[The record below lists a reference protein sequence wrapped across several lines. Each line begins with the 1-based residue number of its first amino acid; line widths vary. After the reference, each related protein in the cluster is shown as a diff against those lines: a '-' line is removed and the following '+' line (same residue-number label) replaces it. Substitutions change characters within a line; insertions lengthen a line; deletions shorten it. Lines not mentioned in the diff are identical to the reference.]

1 MDLVW
6 VIKAD
11 YISDYRIKFTF
22 NDGISGIIEFTDKFN
37 LPIYKPL
44 KKKDF
49 FKNFKLNSWTIEW
62 ENGADFAPE
71 YLYGLIN
78 KQTTAQANKTY
89 A

>member
-6 VIKAD
+6 VIKED
-11 YISDYRIKFTF
+11 YISGYRIKFTF
-22 NDGISGIIEFTDKFN
+22 NDGISGIIEFKDKFS

-44 KKKDF
+44 KDKEY
-49 FKNFKLNSWTIEW
+49 FKTFKLNSWTVEW

-71 YLYGLIN
+71 FLYGLIN
-78 KQTTAQANKTY
+78 KHTTKQANKTY